1 MSLQHCTYRR
11 YGDLSN
17 TQVTAHLG
25 STKLPTKMVKSSRK
39 IPEPWILIWRI
50 QTGVGKCCSLLRRS
64 SQLSDTH
71 IHTHTNTHTSI
82 RHIRSHTLRSP
93 SNLNEPEVT
102 KSINHSVKPRTAWG
116 SSVLSPTIHPPS
128 ALTLYTPLITP
139 TVPQAASSCRH
150 TTKTHFRLS
159 ITSRY
164 KWPLNYQRL
173 LCAAKTSGCSQLLR
187 QLAHLL

>member
-64 SQLSDTH
+64 SLNYAVWH
-71 IHTHTNTHTSI
+71 THTSI
-82 RHIRSHTLRSP
+82 KHTLRSP
-93 SNLNEPEVT
+93 SNLNAPKVT